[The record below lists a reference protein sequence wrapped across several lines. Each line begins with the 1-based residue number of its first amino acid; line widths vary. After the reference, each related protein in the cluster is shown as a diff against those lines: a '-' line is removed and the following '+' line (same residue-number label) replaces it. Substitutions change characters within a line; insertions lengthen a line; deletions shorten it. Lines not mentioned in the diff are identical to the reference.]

1 MTNNK
6 SNGIALEAGD
16 QSVLMLHGLG
26 ASSLE
31 LTRLAKD
38 FHEQGFSVRAPDI
51 QGYCFGTPQ
60 ESWQSWIDQAQA
72 HFWEMRKQYET
83 VSVVGVSM
91 GATIGMMLATRET
104 FTSLVVLSAALS
116 YDGWAIPWY
125 QFLINWTAWIPF
137 SSRYEYKEREPY
149 GIKNDETRAMIKRMM
164 KLDHISESGA
174 EIITL
179 NTLIEGR
186 KFISETL
193 RYVSE
198 INTPTLIMHA
208 VDDES
213 VHIRN
218 AENLLAQ
225 IRSSDKELIYLGNSY
240 HMITIDNERET
251 VHQETLRFI
260 KNKVNETLERQ
271 VFEIPHV
278 VSPEL
283 RRFLK
288 QQAF

>member
-1 MTNNK
+1 
-6 SNGIALEAGD
+6 
-16 QSVLMLHGLG
+16 
-26 ASSLE
+26 
-31 LTRLAKD
+31 
-38 FHEQGFSVRAPDI
+38 
-51 QGYCFGTPQ
+51 
-60 ESWQSWIDQAQA
+60 
-72 HFWEMRKQYET
+72 
-83 VSVVGVSM
+83 
-91 GATIGMMLATRET
+91 
-104 FTSLVVLSAALS
+104 
-116 YDGWAIPWY
+116 
-125 QFLINWTAWIPF
+125 
-137 SSRYEYKEREPY
+137 
-149 GIKNDETRAMIKRMM
+149 
-164 KLDHISESGA
+164 
-174 EIITL
+174 L
-179 NTLIEGR
+179 NTLIEGK

-193 RYVSE
+193 RHVSE

-218 AENLLAQ
+218 AENILAQ

-271 VFEIPHV
+271 VFEIPSV

-288 QQAF
+288 QQTF